1 MIRRHVR
8 AASIT
13 LAWAFVPG
21 LVVAIEPHLADVK
34 HAEVAAAKGAGPLQ
48 STKTADYVIQ
58 LDSDDDEANPPDLS
72 HNFGPRP
79 GDMNDE
85 AQDAGNND
93 TKGEEVEVIKE
104 RFKNGSIKIEREVT
118 QDQHGNYVND
128 GSWKMWD
135 ERGQLVAQG
144 QYQNGKRKGTWVRW
158 YRSATEADL
167 LGKSPY
173 QQFIGPFIS
182 QATFVDGQLHGTWT
196 IYDSKMHKI
205 SQWRFAEGKR
215 EGVSTSWH
223 ATGKKMREVTY
234 HNGDLDGRV
243 TEWKPDGAV
252 RLQEEYQQGRKLAEK
267 LIHHNGGSKKS
278 SGMFLFAKEEE
289 KTPDDWWQCKP
300 HTLVKTGHDERHG
313 KAIVWHPNAQMQLS
327 GEYEHDVQIGLFT
340 WWHASGQKALEGHFD
355 HGKQDGEWTWW
366 YASGQ
371 KSIHGEYAHG
381 NPTGRWTWWKE
392 DGKVAQSADLSGS
405 EGVVIETPRAT
416 EPGVPPAPRMS
427 SPGARQPLK
436 R

>member
-1 MIRRHVR
+1 MRESSCQQRSAAMIRRHIR

-13 LAWAFVPG
+13 LAWAFAPG
-21 LVVAIEPHLADVK
+21 LAIATEPHLADVK

-72 HNFGPRP
+72 NNFGPRP
-79 GDMNDE
+79 GDMNEE
-85 AQDAGNND
+85 AQEDRQ
-93 TKGEEVEVIKE
+93 GEEVEIIKE

-144 QYQNGKRKGTWVRW
+144 QYQHGKRVGTWVRW

-223 ATGKKMREVTY
+223 ATGKKMREATY

-243 TEWKPDGAV
+243 TEW
-252 RLQEEYQQGRKLAEK
+252 
-267 LIHHNGGSKKS
+267 
-278 SGMFLFAKEEE
+278 
-289 KTPDDWWQCKP
+289 
-300 HTLVKTGHDERHG
+300 
-313 KAIVWHPNAQMQLS
+313 
-327 GEYEHDVQIGLFT
+327 
-340 WWHASGQKALEGHFD
+340 
-355 HGKQDGEWTWW
+355 
-366 YASGQ
+366 
-371 KSIHGEYAHG
+371 
-381 NPTGRWTWWKE
+381 
-392 DGKVAQSADLSGS
+392 
-405 EGVVIETPRAT
+405 
-416 EPGVPPAPRMS
+416 
-427 SPGARQPLK
+427 
-436 R
+436 